1 MKSLLRTA
9 FIVPAILFAFQVLVS
24 ELLTGW
30 TKKYTSPIAWQM
42 STTLPD
48 MTGKV
53 AIVTGSNTGIGFER

>member
-1 MKSLLRTA
+1 MKSLLLRTA
-9 FIVPAILFAFQVLVS
+9 FIVPAILFGFQILVS

-42 STTLPD
+42 STLPD

-53 AIVTGSNTGIGFER
+53 AIVTGSNSGIGYER